1 MTHDPKIRRKHY
13 SAPSFEIDA
22 DAAKAELKTKS
33 RAQGKRRSERCNVPK
48 MLSLIE
54 GKRKKE
60 KAKPHS

>member
-1 MTHDPKIRRKHY
+1 MIPKLGRKHY
-13 SAPSFEIDA
+13 SAPFFEMLDA
-22 DAAKAELKTKS
+22 DAAKAELKAKGE
-33 RAQGKRRSERCNVPK
+33 AKAVNVPK